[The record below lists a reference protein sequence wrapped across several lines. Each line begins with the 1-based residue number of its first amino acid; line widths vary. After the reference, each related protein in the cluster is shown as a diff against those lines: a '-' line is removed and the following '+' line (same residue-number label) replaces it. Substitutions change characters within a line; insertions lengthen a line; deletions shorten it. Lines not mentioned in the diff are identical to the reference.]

1 MNGMTV
7 LTALATGAVSLALV
21 ASPAA
26 ADVRHERGDLVSIT
40 PIERLTRAEL
50 ATYLDNSGM
59 DVPRTRFGT
68 DAYRVVYR
76 TITPQ
81 GKPTTASGLVAFPRN
96 DDRRLRLVT
105 FLHGTNA
112 TKNTT
117 ASRLHEAPD
126 RARSLLFAGA
136 GFAVAAPDYL
146 GLGVGPGRHPYADT
160 DSETSASIDL
170 LQATKKIARMR
181 DVSLHRGVD
190 LTGFSQGGRGALSVG
205 RALQRGEAPGFD
217 VHAMAPVAGPYD
229 TLGVELPALVDGR
242 VTKKI
247 ATLYTAYLLTSWS
260 YLMDLYDDPAE
271 AFQPRYAGTVDGLMD
286 GTHPFPEIAAGL
298 PGSPRELLT
307 DEYWELMKHPT
318 GEFRARLAYA
328 DQICTDW
335 RPRAPIRMYVGSADA
350 DVPAANAESCKAKLR
365 QNGVHSKIVDV
376 GPVDHNTTGVL
387 AYPQILR
394 WFERL

>member
-1 MNGMTV
+1 MTV

-40 PIERLTRAEL
+40 PIERLSRADL
-50 ATYLDNSGM
+50 AAYLDESGM
-59 DVPRTRFGT
+59 DVPRTRYGT

-96 DDRRLRLVT
+96 DDGRLRLVT

-112 TKNTT
+112 TKNSA
-117 ASRLHEAPD
+117 ASMRRAPD
-126 RARSLLFAGA
+126 RAKSLLFAGA

-170 LQATKKIARMR
+170 LLATKKIARMR
-181 DVSLHRGVD
+181 DVRLHRGVD
-190 LTGFSQGGRGALSVG
+190 VTGFSQGGRGTLSVG

-247 ATLYTAYLLTSWS
+247 ATLYTAYLLTAWS
-260 YLMDLYDDPAE
+260 YLMDLYDDPSE
-271 AFQPRYAGTVDGLMD
+271 AFQPRYAPIVDGLMD
-286 GTHPFPEIAAGL
+286 GTHEFPEISEAL
-298 PGSPRELLT
+298 PDSPRELLT
-307 DEYWELMKHPT
+307 DEFWDLMSNPT

-335 RPRAPIRMYVGSADA
+335 RPRAPLRLYVGSADG
-350 DVPAANAESCKAKLR
+350 DVPVANAESCKAKL
-365 QNGVHSKIVDV
+365 QKNGAYSTIVDV
-376 GPVDHNTTGVL
+376 GPVDHNTSGLL